1 MLCANKWESCPQ
13 TSSFTFLATQASMA
27 LASVHNVDKEGRPSI
42 AHTDISTGQFIK
54 ANGIYKLNDFNRARF
69 IHYSRSTGKACPFYV
84 GMNAGSN
91 RSPEEYAYEGESE
104 KVDVYSLGNLFFTIL
119 QGEWPFENEAS
130 DDARAKVMN
139 GTRPAIYDDLW
150 HSTDPVNVALKEA
163 MILCHT
169 HDPTER
175 PTARYIENFFRH
187 KMNEIDPGRLEEW
200 GDA

>member
-1 MLCANKWESCPQ
+1 
-13 TSSFTFLATQASMA
+13 MA
-27 LASVHNVDKEGRPSI
+27 LASVHNVDREGRPSI

-69 IHYSRSTGKACPFYV
+69 IHYSRSKGTACPFFV

-91 RSPEEYAYEGESE
+91 RSPEEYTYQGESE
-104 KVDVYSLGNLFFTIL
+104 KVDVYSLGNLFFSIL

-130 DDARAKVMN
+130 DDAKAKVMN

-169 HDPTER
+169 HDPLER
-175 PTARYIENFFRH
+175 PSARYIETFFRL

-200 GDA
+200 GDV